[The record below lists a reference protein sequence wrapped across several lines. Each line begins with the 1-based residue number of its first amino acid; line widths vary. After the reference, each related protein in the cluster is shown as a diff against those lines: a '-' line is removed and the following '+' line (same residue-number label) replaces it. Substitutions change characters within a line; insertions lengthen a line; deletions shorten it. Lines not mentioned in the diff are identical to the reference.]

1 MEIVLSPKAQARLDE
16 YAYYLYQQTQSK
28 SFVAK
33 YLGEIE
39 ENFEKILSLFPESGT
54 PMPEYGEGIR
64 RLSFQ
69 GSAILYRIE
78 QNRIEVLTFYRQN
91 QP

>member
-16 YAYYLYQQTQSK
+16 YGHYLYQQTQSN

-64 RLSFQ
+64 RLSYQ